1 MRRME
6 FIQSFA
12 TSQRKSKSSTK
23 SAGGL
28 ERDDI
33 RDALEGALKRYLFA
47 RAGEPVERACPAC
60 ADGQL
65 MLKLGRFGPFVG
77 CANYPECRY
86 SRALSGDPAEGE
98 ERREPIVL
106 GTDGETGLVLTL
118 HRGRYGRYI
127 QRGEDQGDERAL
139 RRTIPAAMEADEIT
153 PEVAR
158 ALLALPRTVGVHGP
172 APPAPTDSSA
182 DGEDH
187 LRRHRTLWRVA
198 QARRDLRPAARRRGR
213 AHRRPQPRGRAG
225 RCQDSLTRH
234 PASNDTA
241 QGRAGGR
248 HTGRGAL
255 RVEAVPAPGVPRR
268 SPPRVARARRT
279 PPVSHAI
286 H

>member
-1 MRRME
+1 ME

-106 GTDGETGLVLTL
+106 GTDGETGLVLTRL
-118 HRGRYGRYI
+118 RQYLRKYG
-127 QRGEDQGDERAL
+127 
-139 RRTIPAAMEADEIT
+139 
-153 PEVAR
+153 
-158 ALLALPRTVGVHGP
+158 GP
-172 APPAPTDSSA
+172 DPTKS
-182 DGEDH
+182 
-187 LRRHRTLWRVA
+187 
-198 QARRDLRPAARRRGR
+198 RP
-213 AHRRPQPRGRAG
+213 
-225 RCQDSLTRH
+225 
-234 PASNDTA
+234 
-241 QGRAGGR
+241 
-248 HTGRGAL
+248 
-255 RVEAVPAPGVPRR
+255 
-268 SPPRVARARRT
+268 
-279 PPVSHAI
+279 
-286 H
+286 